1 MESGEIF
8 DEMTARFSC
17 SLNYAAVVFIFRI
30 IMRNFFIIIDSEHQD
45 ISLIVFQSV
54 RIVLTFNL
62 IYSSLRG
69 FVIFQLDKE
78 RRFFF

>member
-8 DEMTARFSC
+8 DEMTARLSC

>member
-69 FVIFQLDKE
+69 FVIFQLDNE
-78 RRFFF
+78 RRFF

>member
-78 RRFFF
+78 RRFF

>member
-8 DEMTARFSC
+8 DEMTARLSC

-45 ISLIVFQSV
+45 IRSAGFSFRCSLSE
-54 RIVLTFNL
+54 LLLCTN
-62 IYSSLRG
+62 
-69 FVIFQLDKE
+69 
-78 RRFFF
+78 